1 MRRNHIKLVVS
12 PINLMEIKQ
21 VTASRARIS
30 KVAVLILIAS
40 LVSSLEVQA
49 WSPGGGEESR
59 LFNQLVTE
67 QLKFIPQTPI
77 KNRWGKTVGWRGPT
91 YQQQWN
97 WEYNRQIARANDAA
111 RDRNA
116 TIQDSSRQMRRL
128 EGSLAND
135 QRISDLRVKRQN
147 AQQRVNIAQTLQPD
161 GPTRTEVNARLGQT
175 LTAGGQLDADKNG
188 VISESEMKAALAGRV
203 SMQRT
208 QYLNEKKLDAD
219 GDNELG
225 KSEWQQGL
233 MEVAGVRSLDHNQLL
248 EEARQ
253 DPSFR
258 DTKIG
263 QGTYVDAYG
272 KVKSNQSLN
281 NQTALKAELAKY
293 TAERNVAANSRDN
306 DRMTARKL
314 RNGDLPT
321 TTHRHASIRT
331 TGTWGRTR
339 SWNGSW
345 DAGGGINRSQI
356 QIQNQM
362 GNAQAH
368 GRNNSFYNRAQAS
381 TSGLR
386 GANTQAS
393 ANLANA
399 QRTQNQTSGFRNA
412 QAEVNRTLN
421 SIR

>member
-1 MRRNHIKLVVS
+1 MK
-12 PINLMEIKQ
+12 
-21 VTASRARIS
+21 S
-30 KVAVLILIAS
+30 KVLAS
-40 LVSSLEVQA
+40 FYIGSMAMISSYPAQA
-49 WSPGGGEESR
+49 WSPGNAEEQR
-59 LFNQLVTE
+59 YFNQYVRE
-67 QLKFIPQTPI
+67 QLVYIPPTPVYDSLG
-77 KNRWGKTVGWRGPT
+77 NFSHYEGPT
-91 YQQQWN
+91 YEQQFQ
-97 WEYNRQIARANDAA
+97 WEYDRQIAAG
-111 RDRNA
+111 RNA
-116 TIQDSSRQMRRL
+116 ANTRSDTINNSSREVQRL
-128 EGSLAND
+128 QNSLAND

-147 AQQRVNIAQTLQPD
+147 AQSRVDQASRMTPD
-161 GPTRTEVNARLGQT
+161 GPAQSEVTRRLSDSR
-175 LTAGGQLDADKNG
+175 TAGGQLDSDRDGK
-188 VISESEMKAALAGRV
+188 ISESEMKAALAGRV

-208 QYLNEKKLDAD
+208 QYLNEKKLDID
-219 GDNELG
+219 GNNEIG
-225 KSEWQQGL
+225 KTETGAGL
-233 MEVAGVRSLDHNQLL
+233 KDVTGRNALDHDNLL
-248 EEARQ
+248 DQRKAKPNYNE
-253 DPSFR
+253 
-258 DTKIG
+258 TGIG

-272 KVKSNQSLN
+272 NVKNKKSLN

-321 TTHRHASIRT
+321 TTHRHASITT
-331 TGTWGRTR
+331 TGTWGTTR
-339 SWNGSW
+339 NYDRSW
-345 DAGGGINRSQI
+345 DAGSGINSGVS